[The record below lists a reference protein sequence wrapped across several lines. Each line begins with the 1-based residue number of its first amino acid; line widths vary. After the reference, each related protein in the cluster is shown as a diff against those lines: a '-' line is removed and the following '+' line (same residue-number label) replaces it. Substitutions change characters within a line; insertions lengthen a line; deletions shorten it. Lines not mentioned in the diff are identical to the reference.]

1 VSAARSGSASVT
13 RKARRRTAEKRS
25 EECMMGSK
33 KFFVTEATE
42 ESQSFTEEGRVR
54 GEKKTFAERV
64 MEPG

>member
-1 VSAARSGSASVT
+1 
-13 RKARRRTAEKRS
+13 
-25 EECMMGSK
+25 MGSK